1 MKTLNRFTK
10 SPAILGLI
18 VLIGSTT
25 PVNGQDQIIPATQS
39 GTRPENFTIHLFAS
53 QSATPPVYTWSASG
67 DHRRGELG

>member
-18 VLIGSTT
+18 VLIGSIT

-39 GTRPENFTIHLFAS
+39 GTRPENFTIH
-53 QSATPPVYTWSASG
+53 
-67 DHRRGELG
+67 